1 MRARAEP
8 LSLITLSLSHVL
20 VVVLNV
26 LSLSL
31 LVCNTRTLKSSIPSD
46 GRRKA
51 SVVSSYKATEEG
63 LHTAI
68 ERALAAGFKP
78 KEVARARRK
87 VEEIADALSGVGEA
101 SD

>member
-1 MRARAEP
+1 MKKRAF
-8 LSLITLSLSHVL
+8 V
-20 VVVLNV
+20 
-26 LSLSL
+26 SL
-31 LVCNTRTLKSSIPSD
+31 LLCCNTRTLKSTIPSD